1 MKLALDYE
9 FFEIKIEL
17 LQNNIMEE
25 QIAASY
31 GIESDYAIIGKTKY
45 ELIKQ
50 ISKNMLK
57 VREMS
62 NSLAIIVE
70 EYE

>member
-1 MKLALDYE
+1 
-9 FFEIKIEL
+9 
-17 LQNNIMEE
+17 MEE